1 MIVVDIHVGDPS
13 ISEHHYHGYDAI
25 SITGGFLW
33 NVRCRFGPDQVQS
46 QLQPQYISKNC
57 I

>member
-1 MIVVDIHVGDPS
+1 VDSHHGILS
-13 ISEHHYHGYDAI
+13 LSEHYNHGYDAI
-25 SITGGFLW
+25 SISGGFLW

-46 QLQPQYISKNC
+46 QIQPQYISKNS